1 MDKIKT
7 SPKRRPSTSKPLKT
21 KRCKVTLRK
30 DANITEVDPIA
41 NLLDP
46 NLIGSAI
53 MQCLIENDPE
63 GVMEI
68 IEDHLYALNKSKF
81 LREADVPRSTMY
93 QLLKRKNPTIKT
105 LAKIM
110 YHTPLTNKD
119 KFKSMTMPLS
129 NLRNTKLL
137 NDLTAQLRKHS
148 FADFSNFFLGD
159 GGSGT
164 LVEFRN
170 TLKRTKHNS

>member
-7 SPKRRPSTSKPLKT
+7 SPKRRPSTSKPLGT
-21 KRCKVTLRK
+21 KRHKAIMITKEAAQITLRE

-46 NLIGSAI
+46 DLIGSAI

-68 IEDHLYALNKSKF
+68 IEDYLYALNKSKF

-110 YHTPLTNKD
+110 YATH
-119 KFKSMTMPLS
+119 
-129 NLRNTKLL
+129 
-137 NDLTAQLRKHS
+137 H
-148 FADFSNFFLGD
+148 
-159 GGSGT
+159 
-164 LVEFRN
+164 
-170 TLKRTKHNS
+170 